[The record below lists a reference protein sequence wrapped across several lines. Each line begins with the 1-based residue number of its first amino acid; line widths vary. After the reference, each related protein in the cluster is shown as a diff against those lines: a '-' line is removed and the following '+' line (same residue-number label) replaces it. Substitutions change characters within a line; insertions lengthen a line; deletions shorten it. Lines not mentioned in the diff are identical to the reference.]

1 MYAHTEQLTTLF
13 MSQFYAASFPP
24 TYTMG
29 YRVCESGVIVLLC
42 RLLEL

>member
-24 TYTMG
+24 PTQWAIEF
-29 YRVCESGVIVLLC
+29 VSQE
-42 RLLEL
+42 